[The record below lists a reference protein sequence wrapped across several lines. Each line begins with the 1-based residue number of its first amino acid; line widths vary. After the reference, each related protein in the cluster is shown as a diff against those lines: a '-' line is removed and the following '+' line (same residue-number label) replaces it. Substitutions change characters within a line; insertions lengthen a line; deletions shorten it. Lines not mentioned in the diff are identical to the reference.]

1 MFYDFRLIMAAIRTE
16 WLAEQCAALCR
27 ECRAQ
32 YAKYQTRA
40 NPEEEYAVNNPSEVR
55 AAGQEEEKGNGYI

>member
-1 MFYDFRLIMAAIRTE
+1 MAGPY
-16 WLAEQCAALCR
+16 EQCAALCR

-55 AAGQEEEKGNGYI
+55 AAGQEEEKGNGYV